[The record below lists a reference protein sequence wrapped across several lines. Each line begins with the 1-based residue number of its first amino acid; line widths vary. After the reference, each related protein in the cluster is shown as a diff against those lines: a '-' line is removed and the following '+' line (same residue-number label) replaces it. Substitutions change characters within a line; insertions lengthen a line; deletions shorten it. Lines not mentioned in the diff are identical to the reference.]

1 MRAAIIAL
9 MLMFGSQVGAES
21 IEVGDVYFCN
31 MTEFLEIDKSSDWKR
46 KRNDLQNFKFQVT
59 DNELVIRGK
68 SYFKGSDISKD
79 FHRGPLLKA
88 SDDYVR
94 ISLDAWQDPASFVYA
109 GAYYGAGILITATCN
124 KF

>member
-1 MRAAIIAL
+1 
-9 MLMFGSQVGAES
+9 
-21 IEVGDVYFCN
+21 

-59 DNELVIRGK
+59 DNELVFRGK

-79 FHRGPLLKA
+79 FHLDHLLKA

-94 ISLDAWQDPASFVYA
+94 ISLDALQDPASFVYA
-109 GAYYGAGILITATCN
+109 GVYYGAGILITATCS